1 MAGMPGEKSGGRSR
15 WLVAGCG
22 CLLILVACGGLF
34 AFMDA
39 YYPDILYAPLRM
51 FGF

>member
-39 YYPDILYAPLRM
+39 YYPEILYAPLRM